1 MAEWLDAK
9 TIFLLLVAL
18 NVYAAIHGEIF
29 ARRRAAAGEG
39 PAPVGVTCR
48 CRLLCSLASK
58 NMARATLAGF
68 DLSLWGGTHLVL
80 AATAPGGQRAPVRT
94 PCETRAALAP
104 ERQKLPDSRSSAS
117 RA

>member
-39 PAPVGVTCR
+39 PAPLEFLTCR
-48 CRLLCSLASK
+48 YRLLCSLASK
-58 NMARATLAGF
+58 NMARVTLARF
-68 DLSLWGGTHLVL
+68 DLSLWGG
-80 AATAPGGQRAPVRT
+80 RRT
-94 PCETRAALAP
+94 
-104 ERQKLPDSRSSAS
+104 
-117 RA
+117 